1 MSHRETHFL
10 RKLDYYLLYMDL
22 STGNQTYSHVDF
34 WNEGSPYLMSLIA
47 LDSNRALVG
56 NGEKTFLLDSQ
67 ACVIGMP
74 ELNVQ
79 GEGLHARVNDNLY
92 IQTEKGLAELN
103 IETLQFG
110 KPIEEI
116 YDQPIYYSSL
126 GNFLTIEDSVL
137 YSVNPESGE
146 KAEIFSWMDVALSYN
161 RLYGWNGLENSN
173 GDFFHLTDRLTKIS
187 KGEIPKK
194 QTLTLACLGNASDEM
209 YEFSNCSYTCTP
221 SMMDAIIRFNNSDPE
236 FRIEVKPYI
245 YHDDAERNKILIDI
259 ATRDNIDVLDT
270 SLLPEGAVDKQMLVD
285 LLPYI
290 DADDSISR
298 DDFIPT
304 LLNGMI
310 KNGGLYEYVNKYTI
324 L

>member
-92 IQTEKGLAELN
+92 IQTEKGL
-103 IETLQFG
+103 
-110 KPIEEI
+110 
-116 YDQPIYYSSL
+116 
-126 GNFLTIEDSVL
+126 
-137 YSVNPESGE
+137 
-146 KAEIFSWMDVALSYN
+146 
-161 RLYGWNGLENSN
+161 
-173 GDFFHLTDRLTKIS
+173 
-187 KGEIPKK
+187 
-194 QTLTLACLGNASDEM
+194 
-209 YEFSNCSYTCTP
+209 
-221 SMMDAIIRFNNSDPE
+221 
-236 FRIEVKPYI
+236 
-245 YHDDAERNKILIDI
+245 
-259 ATRDNIDVLDT
+259 
-270 SLLPEGAVDKQMLVD
+270 VD

-310 KNGGLYEYVNKYTI
+310 KNGGLTI
-324 L
+324 